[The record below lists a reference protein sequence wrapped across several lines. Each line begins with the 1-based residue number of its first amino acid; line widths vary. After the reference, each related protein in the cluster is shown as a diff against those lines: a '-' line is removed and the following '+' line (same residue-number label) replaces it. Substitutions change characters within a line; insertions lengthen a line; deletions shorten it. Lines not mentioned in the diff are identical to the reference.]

1 MPEEES
7 HLWRHQEDGTLVLDP
22 RLVDRKDFAVEEMGA
37 CIFIHPKHDKYHWAE
52 DELRLRSVAVDLQG
66 RVISTG
72 WPKFF
77 NLGERAANDAALERA
92 LESGE
97 EVFFTEKL
105 DGTLIIRSVL
115 PNGKV
120 IFRTRGRWESDEFGP
135 LAHAIATARYPAL
148 LDPRIMPEWSLLF
161 EYVGPANLIV
171 IAYSQEDLCFLGA
184 VRHADLHLM
193 PVEQMQTFARDYGL
207 RCVPLVELPRDV
219 KGMVEAV
226 RSWEDREGVVA
237 RLHRGQ
243 LLIKLKSA
251 RYLAMHAMRANMS
264 YDLIVEYARQAK
276 ITTIEELE
284 LGLRELG
291 YDYEMTQIAR
301 VHFSLYQ
308 EQQARSEAILA
319 TAHQLHAEFLAQA
332 GDPNNPPAD
341 ERERRKRYAMQAAR
355 QPDPLRNVL
364 FSLYD
369 GREERAQAALFRWY
383 VVEQRS

>member
-1 MPEEES
+1 MPEEEA

-22 RLVDRKDFAVEEMGA
+22 RLVDRKDFAVEEIGA
-37 CIFIHPKHDKYHWAE
+37 CIFIHPKRDKWDWSE

-77 NLGERAANDAALERA
+77 NMGERPANDAALELA

-105 DGTLIIRSVL
+105 DGTLIVRSVL

-135 LAHAIATARYPAL
+135 LAHAIASARYPAL

-171 IAYSQEDLCFLGA
+171 IAYSQEDLVFLGA
-184 VRHADLHLM
+184 VRHADFHLM
-193 PVEQMQTFARDYGL
+193 PVEQMQTFARNYGL

-226 RSWEDREGVVA
+226 RGWENREGIVV

-276 ITTIEELE
+276 ITTVEELE

-301 VHFSLYQ
+301 MHFSLYQ
-308 EQQARSEAILA
+308 EQHARSEAVLA
-319 TAHQLHAEFLAQA
+319 TARQLHAEFLAQA
-332 GDPNNPPAD
+332 NDPTNPPIS

-355 QPDPLRNVL
+355 QRDPLRNVL
-364 FSLYD
+364 FALYD

-383 VVEQRS
+383 VVEQRQ

>member
-1 MPEEES
+1 MPEEEAP
-7 HLWRHQEDGTLVLDP
+7 LWRHQEDGTLVLNP

-37 CIFIHPKHDKYHWAE
+37 CIFIHPKHDKYHWTE

-77 NLGERAANDAALERA
+77 NLGERPANDAALERA

-135 LAHAIATARYPAL
+135 LAHAIASARYPAL
-148 LDPRIMPEWSLLF
+148 LDPRLMPEWSLLF

-193 PVEQMQTFARDYGL
+193 PVEQMQAFASDYGL

-226 RSWEDREGVVA
+226 RSWEDREGVVT

-308 EQQARSEAILA
+308 EQQARSEAIMA
-319 TAHQLHAEFLAQA
+319 TARQLHAEFLAQA
-332 GDPNNPPAD
+332 NDPKNPPAD
-341 ERERRKRYAMQAAR
+341 ERERRKRYAMQAAH

-383 VVEQRS
+383 VVEQRP